1 MNYKQKQ
8 TIIKVLKAG
17 GAPGGPGWQCRR
29 HRGGRRPSPGPEP
42 AVNPQPH
49 APGPAHPGHGPPGR
63 WCPVRRRHCCRVRG
77 AAGGASG
84 RLPGDPGRCGR
95 PIQPGGGHLRDSQHL
110 LRGWLLPGASGAP
123 STTDSS
129 HSLPVFCSCPRCGIP
144 TCTRLGTVH
153 VHPLPAPL
161 HPQSVSP
168 RGWCSPPNGGTPPRA
183 SGPSLPVPSPA
194 PRTQRLTRLRGHLR
208 DAARRGCDPRQ
219 GQEHTDTT
227 RQQVQGTKTGAEPG
241 GVHMPIQLT
250 ISRARSGGP
259 GTRQGSEL
267 LHREDWEAEA
277 GNCFRVNK
285 DDQGNKGSWHRVPG
299 NRLNKFFT
307 SKQR

>member
-1 MNYKQKQ
+1 MGRPGVPVGSVGD
-8 TIIKVLKAG
+8 TEEAG
-17 GAPGGPGWQCRR
+17 GPVPAQNQPSTRSLT
-29 HRGGRRPSPGPEP
+29 HRVPRTPVTAHPAAGAQFEEDTAAEFEGLQEEP
-42 AVNPQPH
+42 AEGFQVILVDAGDLYNPEATISGTPNTYYEGGYFQAPQEPH
-49 APGPAHPGHGPPGR
+49 RPPI
-63 WCPVRRRHCCRVRG
+63 PLTPCR
-77 AAGGASG
+77 
-84 RLPGDPGRCGR
+84 
-95 PIQPGGGHLRDSQHL
+95 
-110 LRGWLLPGASGAP
+110 
-123 STTDSS
+123 SS
-129 HSLPVFCSCPRCGIP
+129 CSCPRCGIP

-153 VHPLPAPL
+153 FHPLPAPL
-161 HPQSVSP
+161 HLQSVSP
-168 RGWCSPPNGGTPPRA
+168 RGWSSPPNGGTPPRA
-183 SGPSLPVPSPA
+183 SGPSLPVPSPS
-194 PRTQRLTRLRGHLR
+194 PRTQCLTRLRGHLR

-227 RQQVQGTKTGAEPG
+227 RQQVQGTKAGAELG

-250 ISRARSGGP
+250 ISHARSGGP
-259 GTRQGSEL
+259 GTLQGSEL